1 MKDQNFTNPRNHRPG
16 TSASSSFNMNIVNAS
31 NAPTPAPKLWSEARN
46 AEGRVYYYNTITK
59 ITQWTKPE
67 ELMTPAER
75 ALSSQ
80 PWKEYTADGGRK
92 YWYNTET
99 KQSSW
104 EMPAVYK
111 VALAKEAA
119 SNTPVT
125 SVPTFV
131 AGGGFTNPQNDPPRD
146 RESGTEA
153 RQITYGNDFNG
164 RNAQVFVPANTDPDY
179 NTFEEAEAAF
189 MKLLR
194 RNNVD
199 PDSTWE
205 QTMRSIIKDPQ
216 YRSLKDPKDR
226 KAAFEKYAVEVRVQE
241 KDRAKE
247 RIEKLRKDFALML
260 KSHPEIKHYTRW
272 KTARPIIEGETI
284 FRSSNNDDERR
295 QLFEDYI
302 IELKKKNIEQE
313 TLTRKTAMNELV
325 EIMKGLD
332 LQPFTRWTEVQGIIT
347 SNPRFQ
353 GEKKFQSLS
362 KSDLLNAFENHIK
375 ILEKNFNDSRQ
386 ILRNQKFRR
395 ERRNRDEFI
404 GLLQELKAK
413 KIIRA
418 GTKWSQIYPLIE
430 AEERYRAMLGQPGST
445 PLDLFWDLVEEEERA
460 LRTTRNDVLDVLDDK
475 RFEIQSKTHFDEFL
489 ALMQSDRRTLNID
502 QDALSLI
509 FQRLVDKV
517 SRRKEDD
524 KHQAERH
531 QRRAVDALR
540 SFIKHLQPPIR
551 TDDTYEKILP
561 RIDRSEEYK
570 SVPTDELRRS
580 AFDKVIQRFKE
591 KEGEKDRTRRRERQS
606 LDRSTYRDHD
616 RGERPRRSKG
626 RHDLSSRS
634 PEPDAYEADRR
645 RAIADREKNYRR
657 GGAVDSLLSPIRRSD
672 RDRDREIDLDRPH
685 RSRREEISYYD
696 RERRER
702 ESEREKLYRR
712 RGDPRGS
719 IDELP
724 YGDERPSISKR
735 RRIES
740 DGESVSSSRVPK
752 RRRELTPHEPSPN
765 QPRDR
770 RNRTRTPPSSF
781 PPRKEEAAVHSGS
794 EEGEIEEE

>member
-1 MKDQNFTNPRNHRPG
+1 
-16 TSASSSFNMNIVNAS
+16 MNIINS
-31 NAPTPAPKLWSEARN
+31 HNGHISGPKLWSEARN
-46 AEGRVYYYNTITK
+46 AEGRVYYYNTVTK
-59 ITQWTKPE
+59 VTQWTKPE

-80 PWKEYTADGGRK
+80 PWKEYTAEGGRK

-104 EMPAVYK
+104 EMPEVYK

-119 SNTPVT
+119 SPTPVS
-125 SVPTFV
+125 SVLTFV
-131 AGGGFTNPQNDPPRD
+131 AGGGFTTTPNENLRD
-146 RESGTEA
+146 REPQTET
-153 RQITYGNDFNG
+153 RQITFGNDVNG
-164 RNAQVFVPANTDPDY
+164 SRAQVFVPANTDPDY

-199 PDSTWE
+199 PDSNWE

-226 KAAFEKYAVEVRVQE
+226 KAAFEKYAVEVRIQE

-247 RIEKLRKDFALML
+247 RMEKLRKDFALML

-302 IELKKKNIEQE
+302 IELKKSNVEQE
-313 TLTRKTAMNELV
+313 IATRKTAMNELV
-325 EIMKGLD
+325 EIIRGLD
-332 LQPFTRWTEVQGIIT
+332 LQPFTRWTEAQGIIT
-347 SNPRFQ
+347 SNERFQ
-353 GEKKFQSLS
+353 SDKKFQSLS

-375 ILEKNFNDSRQ
+375 LLEKSFNDSRQ
-386 ILRNQKFRR
+386 LLKIQKFRR
-395 ERRNRDEFI
+395 ERQNRDRFT
-404 GLLQELKAK
+404 GLLQELKSK
-413 KIIRA
+413 KFIKA
-418 GTKWSQIYPLIE
+418 GTKWNQIYPLIKDE
-430 AEERYRAMLGQPGST
+430 DRYTVMLGQPGST
-445 PLDLFWDLVEEEERA
+445 PLDLFWDMVEEEERA

-475 RFEIQSKTHFDEFL
+475 RFEVESKTHFDEFL
-489 ALMQSDRRTLNID
+489 EWMKSDRRTANID

-509 FQRLVDKV
+509 FQRLVEKA

-524 KHQAERH
+524 KHQAERM
-531 QRRAVDALR
+531 QRRVVDALR
-540 SFIKHLQPPIR
+540 SYIKHLQPPVR
-551 TDDTYEKILP
+551 LEDTYEKVLP
-561 RIDRSEEYK
+561 RIERSEEYNA
-570 SVPTDELRRS
+570 VPTDELRRS
-580 AFDKVIQRFKE
+580 AFDKVIKRLKE
-591 KEGEKDRTRRRERQS
+591 KEEDAEKEKARRRDRAS
-606 LDRSTYRDHD
+606 VDRSTYRD
-616 RGERPRRSKG
+616 RERSERSRRYKG
-626 RHDLSSRS
+626 RHDLASGS

-645 RAIADREKNYRR
+645 KATADREKNYRR
-657 GGAVDSLLSPIRRSD
+657 GGADSLLSPIRRGE
-672 RDRDREIDLDRPH
+672 RDRDREVDLDRPH
-685 RSRREEISYYD
+685 RSRREAISYYD

-702 ESEREKLYRR
+702 ETEREKLYRR

-740 DGESVSSSRVPK
+740 DVESVSCSRVPK
-752 RRRELTPHEPSPN
+752 RRRDLVSHENSPT
-765 QPRDR
+765 QSRER
-770 RNRTRTPPSSF
+770 RNRTRTPPISL
-781 PPRKEEAAVHSGS
+781 PHKEETTVHSGS